1 MGIGITSWYNYHKLG
16 GYIFHADTMKRTFLV
31 GSQRLLEPLLGDP
44 AEFQLWT
51 ARATVDCGLSQR
63 RQQNARPLKLY
74 STPRHEH
81 TGVQRFHALVLPA
94 AAARPKHTLNVP
106 DPVVEGCSARCIPCP
121 GTSTRGCTRSLNT
134 QHHCPLFCLVPYL
147 H

>member
-1 MGIGITSWYNYHKLG
+1 
-16 GYIFHADTMKRTFLV
+16 MKRTFLV

-74 STPRHEH
+74 SIR
-81 TGVQRFHALVLPA
+81 
-94 AAARPKHTLNVP
+94 
-106 DPVVEGCSARCIPCP
+106 P
-121 GTSTRGCTRSLNT
+121 GTNTRGCKVST
-134 QHHCPLFCLVPYL
+134 P
-147 H
+147 